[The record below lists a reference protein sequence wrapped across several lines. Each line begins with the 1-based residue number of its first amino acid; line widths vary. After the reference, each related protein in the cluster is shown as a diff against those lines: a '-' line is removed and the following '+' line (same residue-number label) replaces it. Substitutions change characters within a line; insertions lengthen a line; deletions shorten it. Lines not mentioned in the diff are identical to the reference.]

1 MTGRV
6 EKVSARGKK
15 APSAQADS
23 GLALDRVHSR
33 ILQIRDRRVLLDS
46 DLAELYGTT
55 TKRLNEQVRRNIDR
69 FPDDFMFRMTKEE
82 YAALRSHLATSTG
95 HEQDDGKPQRGGRRY
110 PPNVFT
116 EHGAIMA
123 ATVLNTPVAVE
134 AGIFVVRA
142 FVKLRDYLASTARLA
157 AKLEELE
164 RDIDAHD
171 TAIRAL
177 VSELQKLLGPGNVKR
192 HPVGFIID
200 K

>member
-1 MTGRV
+1 MTGKDNRRA
-6 EKVSARGKK
+6 ARGKK

-23 GLALDRVHSR
+23 SLALDRVQGR
-33 ILQIRDRRVLLDS
+33 ILQIRDQRVLLDS

-55 TKRLNEQVRRNIDR
+55 TKRLNEQVGRNRNR
-69 FPDDFMFRMTKEE
+69 FPEDFVFRLSSDEF
-82 YAALRSHLATSTG
+82 AALRSHLATSNG
-95 HEQDDGKPQRGGRRY
+95 GGQDDGGPRRGGRRY

-134 AGIFVVRA
+134 ASIFVVRA
-142 FVKLRDYLASTARLA
+142 FVRLRDYLASTARLA

-164 RDIDAHD
+164 RDVDAHD

-177 VSELQKLLGPGNVKR
+177 VGELQKLLGAGSGKKR
-192 HPVGFIID
+192 PVGFIID
-200 K
+200 R